1 MSDASI
7 TGFFISLLRR
17 HPDLRTSGWGHGLI
31 DLAVQYDLE
40 ISESVAPPLVVD
52 DVCFVQQP
60 VGSIDVSL
68 SGSNMVITIFPLE
81 DDTPTP
87 NGTVTVGPVTPDG
100 GGSGGAGG
108 GGAQCVSTK
117 DSACIK
123 PN

>member
-60 VGSIDVSL
+60 V
-68 SGSNMVITIFPLE
+68 E
-81 DDTPTP
+81 
-87 NGTVTVGPVTPDG
+87 DG
-100 GGSGGAGG
+100 GGERLVTSQDLGAVR
-108 GGAQCVSTK
+108 CVSR
-117 DSACIK
+117 
-123 PN
+123 